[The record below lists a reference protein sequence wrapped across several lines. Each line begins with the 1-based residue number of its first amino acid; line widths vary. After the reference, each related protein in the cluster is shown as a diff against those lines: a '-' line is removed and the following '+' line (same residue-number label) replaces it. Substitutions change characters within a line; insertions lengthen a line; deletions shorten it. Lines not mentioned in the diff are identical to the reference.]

1 MGSSTRETTTGQPRV
16 RPAGVL
22 LIVWL
27 LLGMLPVFANMV
39 GYNFLPS
46 IEWTSRTNLPAL
58 AAGLVSAVLLFWV
71 VRKGRDVT
79 PGSPLGK
86 AIGVFAAPFFGY
98 VIGKNVVVIAAPMIL
113 ALIAGHQVELPFTV
127 ADADRYGG
135 RRCSS
140 PIDLQGL
147 PFIFE
152 SICGVPDNFRQ
163 GLAAGSRIVVIG
175 RGTNIGVFAESLRR
189 VD

>member
-1 MGSSTRETTTGQPRV
+1 MLGSNGEVARQPRIKL
-16 RPAGVL
+16 AGIL

-27 LLGMLPVFANMV
+27 LLGMLPLFPKMV
-39 GYNFLPS
+39 GYDFLPS
-46 IEWTSRTNLPAL
+46 IEWTSRTNFPGV
-58 AAGLVSAVLLFWV
+58 AAGLASAVLLLWIA
-71 VRKGRDVT
+71 RKGMDVT
-79 PGSPLGK
+79 PGSPVKKAVGILG
-86 AIGVFAAPFFGY
+86 AVFFGY
-98 VIGKNVVVIAAPMIL
+98 VLGKDVVVIAPPMML

-152 SICGVPDNFRQ
+152 SICGVPDTFRQ

-175 RGTNIGVFAESLRR
+175 RGTNIGVFAERLRR